1 MTFDAFDLALDQTMS
16 FSDTSDF
23 ETTTPSV
30 AALAPQP
37 VRSNA
42 PSQFARFIDEEI
54 RYGSVA
60 PDVRI
65 LKDRCKTWLRN
76 DEPGISETRLESKA
90 CGLMSFTRAFVAGY
104 TAFRNA
110 PASL

>member
-1 MTFDAFDLALDQTMS
+1 MTFDLALDQTIG
-16 FSDTSDF
+16 FSDTDDYA
-23 ETTTPSV
+23 TTTPSV
-30 AALAPQP
+30 AVRPHHV

-60 PDVRI
+60 PDMRI

-76 DEPGISETRLESKA
+76 DEPGISETWLESKA
-90 CGLMSFTRAFVAGY
+90 CGLVSFTRAFVAGY
-104 TAFRNA
+104 TGFRNA
-110 PASL
+110 PASS

>member
-1 MTFDAFDLALDQTMS
+1 MTATALAHEAIAFNDRD
-16 FSDTSDF
+16 
-23 ETTTPSV
+23 EHTTPDLNPV
-30 AALAPQP
+30 PQP

-42 PSQFARFIDEEI
+42 PSQYARFIDEEI

-60 PDVRI
+60 PDMRI

-76 DEPGISETRLESKA
+76 DEPGISEAWLESKA
-90 CGLMSFTRAFVAGY
+90 CGLVSFTRAFVAGY

-110 PASL
+110 PASV